1 MKDFQN
7 LTLRCIKGQPI
18 NDVVCRR
25 LTDMG
30 FPVDAPRQSDKISA
44 KFDSYFWKLND
55 SEYSICGR
63 VETEYLSRLFEYK
76 DREKSFSEVLDLLSE
91 YGITEDELAAGLSSG
106 CVYNLSFSEAET
118 LYDEFVFLIQQLLPR
133 QLSDIYY
140 SFDIEPNP
148 AHAVFFDMAAE
159 QLGLARFTDR
169 NKSNY
174 GHFISHTSKGVCER
188 IIQGESLLSIYE
200 NTCATKEIIKSS
212 YSEVMRN
219 HRTVR
224 TLNAT
229 LMRIEV
235 ALFGLARKYRY
246 SILSTLPSADDAF
259 DFIVYEDGTPIIAI
273 DYLGEDV
280 INRHGLPFVD
290 AASYDDLI
298 HRFASK
304 DKLCRANNVSYL
316 QLDVRELEDGLYIGS
331 LVRDVIKTPAYA
343 KLHREERRDY
353 FTYGRAIHDA
363 LGNYDVMSEATLCGC
378 YRCGRIVIPSLIIE
392 YDEYEDAAICPYCGA
407 TAIIADKQGYTI
419 SEDYLKA
426 LKQYLL
432 VNELQEA
439 EEDDDE

>member
-118 LYDEFVFLIQQLLPR
+118 LYDEFVFLIQQLL
-133 QLSDIYY
+133 
-140 SFDIEPNP
+140 
-148 AHAVFFDMAAE
+148 
-159 QLGLARFTDR
+159 
-169 NKSNY
+169 
-174 GHFISHTSKGVCER
+174 
-188 IIQGESLLSIYE
+188 
-200 NTCATKEIIKSS
+200 
-212 YSEVMRN
+212 
-219 HRTVR
+219 
-224 TLNAT
+224 
-229 LMRIEV
+229 
-235 ALFGLARKYRY
+235 
-246 SILSTLPSADDAF
+246 
-259 DFIVYEDGTPIIAI
+259 
-273 DYLGEDV
+273 
-280 INRHGLPFVD
+280 
-290 AASYDDLI
+290 
-298 HRFASK
+298 
-304 DKLCRANNVSYL
+304 CRANNVSYL

-331 LVRDVIKTPAYA
+331 LVRDIIKTPAYS

-353 FTYGRAIHDA
+353 FAYGRAIHDA
-363 LGNYDVMSEATLCGC
+363 MGNWDVVSESTICGC
-378 YRCGRIVIPSLIIE
+378 FECGHILAPSLIVE
-392 YDEYEDAAICPYCGA
+392 YDEYDYAAICPYCGA
-407 TAIIADKQGYTI
+407 TAILTDKQGYTI
-419 SEDYLKA
+419 TEDYLKA

-432 VNELQEA
+432 VNELQEV

>member
-1 MKDFQN
+1 MKAFQN

-44 KFDSYFWKLND
+44 EFDSYFWKLSD
-55 SEYSICGR
+55 TEYSVCGR
-63 VETEYLSRLFEYK
+63 VETVYISRLLEYK
-76 DREKSFSEVLDLLSE
+76 DIERSFNEVLDLLSE
-91 YGITEDELAAGLSSG
+91 YGITENELAAGLSSG
-106 CVYNLSFSEAET
+106 CVYSLSFSEAET
-118 LYDEFVFLIQQLLPR
+118 LYDEFVFLIQHLLPR

-148 AHAVFFDMAAE
+148 AHAVFFDMAAK
-159 QLGLARFTDR
+159 QLGLARYTDR
-169 NKSNY
+169 NKNNY
-174 GHFISHTSKGVCER
+174 GQFVSHTSRGVCER

-212 YSEVMRN
+212 YSEVMSN
-219 HRTVR
+219 HQTDR
-224 TLNAT
+224 TLNT
-229 LMRIEV
+229 SLMRIEA

-246 SILSTLPSADDAF
+246 SIISTLPNADETF

-273 DYLGEDV
+273 DYLGDDV
-280 INRHGLPFVD
+280 ITRHGFPFVD
-290 AASYDDLI
+290 ATSYDDLI
-298 HRFASK
+298 HRLASK

-331 LVRDVIKTPAYA
+331 LVRDVIKTPAYS

-353 FTYGRAIHDA
+353 FAYGRAIHDA
-363 LGNYDVMSEATLCGC
+363 LGNWDVISESTICGC
-378 YRCGRIVIPSLIIE
+378 FECGHILTPSLIID
-392 YDEYEDAAICPYCGA
+392 YDEYDDAAICPHCGA
-407 TAIIADKQGYTI
+407 TAILTDKQGYTI
-419 SEDYLKA
+419 TDDYLKA

-432 VNELQEA
+432 VNELQEV

>member
-1 MKDFQN
+1 MKCFQN

-44 KFDSYFWKLND
+44 GFDSYFWKLND

-63 VETEYLSRLFEYK
+63 VETEYVSRLLEYK
-76 DREKSFSEVLDLLSE
+76 DREKSFNEVLGLLSE
-91 YGITEDELAAGLSSG
+91 CGITEDELAAGLSSG
-106 CVYNLSFSEAET
+106 CVYSLSFSEAET

-148 AHAVFFDMAAE
+148 AHAVFFDMVAK
-159 QLGLARFTDR
+159 QLGLARYADR

-174 GHFISHTSKGVCER
+174 GQFISHTSKGVCER

-212 YSEVMRN
+212 YSEVMSK

-229 LMRIEV
+229 LMRIEA

-259 DFIVYEDGTPIIAI
+259 NFIVYEDGTPIIAI
-273 DYLGEDV
+273 DYLGDDV

-343 KLHREERRDY
+343 KLHRQERSEY
-353 FTYGRAIHDA
+353 FLYGRAIDDA
-363 LGNYDVMSEATLCGC
+363 LGNWDVINEATVCGC
-378 YRCGRIVIPSLIIE
+378 YECGRIIAPSLIVEFDE
-392 YDEYEDAAICPYCGA
+392 YDDAAICPHCGA
-407 TAIIADKQGYTI
+407 TAVLTDKQGYTLT
-419 SEDYLKA
+419 EEYLKA

-432 VNELQEA
+432 VNELQET

>member
-7 LTLRCIKGQPI
+7 LTLRCIKGQAI
-18 NDVVCRR
+18 SDVVCRR

-30 FPVDAPRQSDKISA
+30 FPVDAPRQSDKISEE
-44 KFDSYFWKLND
+44 FNSYYWKLGD
-55 SEYSICGR
+55 SEYSVCGR
-63 VETEYLSRLFEYK
+63 VESEYVRRLLEYK
-76 DREKSFSEVLDLLSE
+76 DREKSFGEVLNLLSK
-91 YGITEDELAAGLSSG
+91 YGIIKSELVAGLSSG
-106 CVYNLSFSEAET
+106 CVYSLSFSEAET
-118 LYDEFVFLIQQLLPR
+118 LYDEFVFIIQHLLPR

-159 QLGLARFTDR
+159 QLGLARYTDR
-169 NKSNY
+169 NKNNY
-174 GHFISHTSKGVCER
+174 GQFISHTSRGVSER
-188 IIQGESLLSIYE
+188 IIQGELLLSIYE

-212 YSEVMRN
+212 YSEVMSN

-229 LMRIEV
+229 LMRIEA
-235 ALFGLARKYRY
+235 ALFGLARRYRY
-246 SILSTLPSADDAF
+246 SIISTLSNSDEKF

-280 INRHGLPFVD
+280 INRHGVPFVD
-290 AASYDDLI
+290 ADSYDDLI
-298 HRFASK
+298 LRFASK

-331 LVRDVIKTPAYA
+331 LVRKVIKTPAYA

-353 FTYGRAIHDA
+353 FAYGRAIHDA
-363 LGNYDVMSEATLCGC
+363 LGNWDVVNESTICGC
-378 YRCGRIVIPSLIIE
+378 FKCGNILTPSLIVD
-392 YDEYEDAAICPYCGA
+392 YDEYDNAAICPHCGA
-407 TAIIADKQGYTI
+407 TAILADKQGYTI
-419 SEDYLKA
+419 TEDYLKA

-439 EEDDDE
+439 VEDDDE

>member
-1 MKDFQN
+1 MKEFHN

-44 KFDSYFWKLND
+44 EFDSYFWKLND

-63 VETEYLSRLFEYK
+63 VETEYVSRLLEYR
-76 DREKSFSEVLDLLSE
+76 DREKSFNEVLSLLAKYEVSE
-91 YGITEDELAAGLSSG
+91 SELAAGLSSG
-106 CVYNLSFSEAET
+106 CVYSLSVFEAET
-118 LYDEFVFLIQQLLPR
+118 LYDEFVFVIQMLLPR

-148 AHAVFFDMAAE
+148 AHAVFFDMVAK
-159 QLGLARFTDR
+159 QLGLARYTDR

-174 GHFISHTSKGVCER
+174 GQFISHTAKGVRER
-188 IIQGESLLSIYE
+188 IIQGESLQSIYE

-212 YSEVMRN
+212 YSEVMGN
-219 HRTVR
+219 HQTHFA
-224 TLNAT
+224 LNAT
-229 LMRIEV
+229 LMRIEA
-235 ALFGLARKYRY
+235 ALFGLARRYRY
-246 SILSTLPSADDAF
+246 SIASMFPNSDETF
-259 DFIVYEDGTPIIAI
+259 DFIVYENGTPIIAI

-280 INRHGLPFVD
+280 INRYGHPFVD

-304 DKLCRANNVSYL
+304 DKICRANDVSYL
-316 QLDVRELEDGLYIGS
+316 QLDVRELQDGLYIGS

-343 KLHREERRDY
+343 KLHRQERSEY
-353 FTYGRAIHDA
+353 FLYGRAIDDA
-363 LGNYDVMSEATLCGC
+363 LGNWDVISKSAVCGC
-378 YRCGRIVIPSLIIE
+378 YSCGRIVAPSLIVVCDE
-392 YDEYEDAAICPYCGA
+392 YDEAAICPHCGA
-407 TAIIADKQGYTI
+407 ATVLADKQGYTI
-419 SEDYLKA
+419 TEDYLTA

-432 VNELQEA
+432 VNELQET
-439 EEDDDE
+439 EGDDDE

>member
-1 MKDFQN
+1 MKVFQN

-25 LTDMG
+25 LTEMG

-44 KFDSYFWKLND
+44 ELDSYFWKLND

-63 VETEYLSRLFEYK
+63 VETEYVSRLLEYK
-76 DREKSFSEVLDLLSE
+76 DREKSFNEVFDLLSE
-91 YGITEDELAAGLSSG
+91 CGITEDELAAGLSSG
-106 CVYNLSFSEAET
+106 CVYSLSFSEAEA
-118 LYDEFVFLIQQLLPR
+118 LYDEFVFLIQHLLPR

-148 AHAVFFDMAAE
+148 AHAVFFDMVAK
-159 QLGLARFTDR
+159 QLGLARYTDR

-174 GHFISHTSKGVCER
+174 GQFISHTSKGVCER

-212 YSEVMRN
+212 YSEVMSN
-219 HRTVR
+219 LQAVR
-224 TLNAT
+224 TLNTT
-229 LMRIEV
+229 LMRIEA
-235 ALFGLARKYRY
+235 ALFGLVRKYRY
-246 SILSTLPSADDAF
+246 SINSTLPNADEAF
-259 DFIVYEDGTPIIAI
+259 DFIIYEDGTPIIAI

-280 INRHGLPFVD
+280 INQHGFPFVD

-304 DKLCRANNVSYL
+304 DKLCRASNVSYL

-343 KLHREERRDY
+343 KLHREKRRDY
-353 FTYGRAIHDA
+353 FAYGRAIHDA
-363 LGNYDVMSEATLCGC
+363 LGNWDVISEATVCGC
-378 YRCGRIVIPSLIIE
+378 YSCGCIVAPSLIVECDE
-392 YDEYEDAAICPYCGA
+392 YDDAAICPHCGA
-407 TAIIADKQGYTI
+407 TTVLADKQGYTI
-419 SEDYLKA
+419 TEDFLTA

-432 VNELQEA
+432 VNELQKS